1 MVQRCQEH
9 LSKQLL
15 RQHVSILPKLGLYG
29 IIKMNQT
36 FLYLTIGLI
45 VISVAMV
52 LIILVQRPQGG
63 GLASAFGGGGG
74 GNDTV
79 FGGRVGDALTVMTV
93 VAFILFLGLAVSL
106 NLVESKSAEPVVEPV
121 TEVTAPTDNSAQE
134 ADPAKTPEPVTST
147 DNSE

>member
-1 MVQRCQEH
+1 
-9 LSKQLL
+9 
-15 RQHVSILPKLGLYG
+15 
-29 IIKMNQT
+29 MNQT

-74 GNDTV
+74 NDTV

-93 VAFILFLGLAVSL
+93 ITFVLFLGFAVAL
-106 NLVESKSAEPVVEPV
+106 NLVESKGVAQIQPV
-121 TEVTAPTDNSAQE
+121 TEVTAPATANTASSGVSPSNTTQSKPDHPTGNSKP
-134 ADPAKTPEPVTST
+134 DHPAGNTNPDHPTSGG
-147 DNSE
+147 SK

>member
-1 MVQRCQEH
+1 MN
-9 LSKQLL
+9 LS
-15 RQHVSILPKLGLYG
+15 
-29 IIKMNQT
+29 

-93 VAFILFLGLAVSL
+93 IAFILFLGLAVSL
-106 NLVESKSAEPVVEPV
+106 NLVESKSVTPEVVPV
-121 TEVTAPTDNSAQE
+121 TEVTAPATPDTTNTSA
-134 ADPAKTPEPVTST
+134 PTSAAT
-147 DNSE
+147 ESKPDHPTSDGSK

>member
-1 MVQRCQEH
+1 
-9 LSKQLL
+9 
-15 RQHVSILPKLGLYG
+15 
-29 IIKMNQT
+29 MNQT

-45 VISVAMV
+45 IISVAMV